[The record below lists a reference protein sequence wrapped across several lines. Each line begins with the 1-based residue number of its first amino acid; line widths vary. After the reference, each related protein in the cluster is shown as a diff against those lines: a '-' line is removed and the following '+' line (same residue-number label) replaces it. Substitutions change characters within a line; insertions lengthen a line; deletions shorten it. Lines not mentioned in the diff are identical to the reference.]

1 MALTPFR
8 WIAALIA
15 GALISAVVIFRDNTP
30 RRTEHSV
37 ERDLSRTADV
47 HAQHATGTAAKLR
60 LAQLMDSLHVGATPD
75 ANTPAVRVLID
86 PGIPATSRA
95 ALDSLGWRAV
105 RIVGD
110 SAHVGVDIV
119 YVLDTL
125 SKVRD
130 VPVPRYR
137 TSVDYVLPRRR
148 GERCTAIAHMG
159 QGAMSRRQLTRAL
172 QSQSFATQLIG
183 PCAYYAAFG
192 MPGARVDDWFVLR
205 GFAFVGNGSWRQT
218 TQPLDLSAG
227 AYYPDVAP
235 WRIMPAG
242 GTSLPYLFELSTGG
256 VRCSTGDLDACAHA
270 VLTRS
275 RAPGRLW
282 NGNVLYQAYPEL
294 SAEGGYWYEVRPF
307 GHRESTLLAA
317 MVRSLGRERFARF
330 WTSNETVSK
339 AFEDA
344 AGEPLDQWASHWL
357 AMQYGPVPPRGAG
370 VAASGWL
377 LSGVLIIS
385 ALLLAARVSRNR
397 QFA

>member
-15 GALISAVVIFRDNTP
+15 GALIAGVVILRDNVP
-30 RRTEHSV
+30 RRV
-37 ERDLSRTADV
+37 EQTRDQELARHAD
-47 HAQHATGTAAKLR
+47 ALARHATGIAEKLR
-60 LAQLMDSLHVGATPD
+60 LAQLMDSLHVGATQD
-75 ANTPAVRVLID
+75 ANTPTVRVLVD
-86 PGIPATSRA
+86 AGIPVASRA
-95 ALDSLGWRAV
+95 AFDSLGWRAV
-105 RIVGD
+105 RDVRD
-110 SAHVGVDIV
+110 SGRVGVDIV
-119 YVLDTL
+119 FVLDTVTT
-125 SKVRD
+125 VRG
-130 VPVPRYR
+130 VSVSRYR
-137 TSVDYVLPRRR
+137 TSVDYVLPRRSE
-148 GERCTAIAHMG
+148 ERCTAIAHMG
-159 QGAMSRRQLTRAL
+159 QGAMTRRQLTRAL

-183 PCAYYAAFG
+183 PCAYYGAFG
-192 MPGARVDDWFVLR
+192 IPGPRVDAWFNLR
-205 GFAFVGNGSWRQT
+205 GFAFAGNGSWRQT
-218 TQPLDLSAG
+218 TQPLDLSIG
-227 AYYPDVAP
+227 AYSPDVAP

-270 VLTRS
+270 VLARS
-275 RAPGRLW
+275 RSPGRLW
-282 NGNVLYQAYPEL
+282 NGNVLYQAYPGL
-294 SAEGGYWYEVRPF
+294 SAEGDYWYQVRPF

-344 AGEPLDQWASHWL
+344 AGEPLDRWASHWL
-357 AMQYGPVPPRGAG
+357 AMQYGPLPPRGAG